1 MRRSLIVLVLGLL
14 TAPAALAQVGTWQAH
29 TSFRQ
34 VMDLSASDESI
45 WVATTGGVFAYDPA
59 GQELRR
65 FTPAEGLHNVLTQ
78 AVLYS
83 AACECVWVGYR
94 DGVLDRLDVQTG
106 AVRTFR
112 DIERAAQFAS
122 RTIRRIVEQG
132 DSLLVATD
140 FGLVVF
146 DPIRGEVRDTYS
158 QLGSLTPGTTV
169 YDVVVGGLDGGEPA
183 FWLATAE
190 GLAHAPMDT
199 PNLKDPASWTT
210 ESVPG
215 AGPLTALATFQGALY
230 AGGESALFRRTGPNV
245 FAEVART
252 GVIQRLREVGD
263 WLLSVSGFSLVAVNA
278 AGGAQTVSNPAL
290 QALRT
295 VVEGPDGGIWVG
307 DDAAGLVAAEPIE
320 AGVPSLGVITTDIY
334 PEGPYDGQFADL
346 AFAGDGTLWLGGVRG
361 SNVGFYKLGVDGV
374 WTSYTSRF
382 RPELVGRRTEL
393 RHVQV
398 DARGHTW
405 VGSFGGA
412 LLEVTVDDEI
422 IVHDQSN
429 STLRRS
435 EAVTDETFI
444 IVGGIGSQPDGTV
457 WVSNVDAAR
466 PLSVWQPGEGWASLP
481 SPINSGLTL
490 GRVYVDSFGQKWII
504 AVDRRNLRV
513 NVGVVVLDT
522 GSTPADA
529 SDDESLFLS
538 EEGGAGQ
545 GLPGV
550 GVNAVVEDRDG
561 LVWIGTDEG
570 LAYVVNTGI
579 VARDPNTTPIWPI
592 RADRR
597 EGESQFLLFGLKI
610 NDLAV
615 DPANRLWV
623 ATDEGAWLIEEAGLG
638 FQEVA
643 HFTTENAPL
652 FSDIIVSVD
661 VDART
666 GDVYLVTDAG
676 LLSYRSEAIAPAEQ
690 SQDLVVYPNPA
701 RFSADVAPEIY
712 IEGLVE
718 ETEIRIVTP
727 GGELV
732 RRIEARGGRTRWD
745 GRDESGRLVPSG
757 MYVIIAVGTN
767 GEKAAVGKVAVIR

>member
-1 MRRSLIVLVLGLL
+1 MRRSLIPLLLVLL
-14 TAPAALAQVGTWQAH
+14 TTPAATAQVGDWQAH

-34 VMDLSASDESI
+34 IVDLSASDESV
-45 WVATTGGVFAYDPA
+45 WVATTGGVFAYAPA

-83 AACECVWVGYR
+83 AACECVWIGYR
-94 DGVLDRLDVQTG
+94 DGVLDRLDVLTG
-106 AVRTFR
+106 AVRSFR
-112 DIERAAQFAS
+112 DIERAAQFPS

-146 DPIRGEVRDTYS
+146 DPVRGEVRDTYS

-169 YDVVVGGLDGGEPA
+169 YDVVVAAFDGEAPA
-183 FWLATAE
+183 FWVATAE
-190 GLAHAPMDT
+190 GLARAPLDT
-199 PNLKDPASWTT
+199 PNLKDPASWTI

-215 AGPLTALATFQGALY
+215 SGPLTALAHFAGSLY
-230 AGGESALFRRTGPNV
+230 VGGESALFRRTGPGA

-252 GVIQRLREVGD
+252 GVVQRLRAVGD
-263 WLLSVSGFSLVAVNA
+263 RLVSVSGFSLVAIDA
-278 AGGAQTVSNPAL
+278 AGGAQTVSSPVL
-290 QALRT
+290 QAMRS
-295 VVEGPDGGIWVG
+295 VVEGPGGGFWVG
-307 DDAAGLVAAEPIE
+307 DEAAGLVAVEPIV
-320 AGVPSLGVITTDIY
+320 AGEPTLDVIAADIY
-334 PEGPYDGQFADL
+334 PEGPFDGQFSDL
-346 AFAGDGTLWLGGVRG
+346 DFAGDGALWLGGVRG
-361 SNVGFYKLGVDGV
+361 PNVGFYKLGPDGD

-382 RPELVGRRTEL
+382 RPELVGRRTEF
-393 RHVQV
+393 RYAHV
-398 DARGHTW
+398 DARGHAW

-412 LLEVTVDDEI
+412 LLEVTLDDEI
-422 IVHDQSN
+422 VVHDQSN
-429 STLRRS
+429 SSLRRA

-444 IVGGIGSQPDGTV
+444 IIGGIGSQPDGTV
-457 WVSNVDAAR
+457 WVTNVDAAR

-481 SPINSGLTL
+481 SPIGSALTL

-513 NVGVVVLDT
+513 NVGVVVLET
-522 GSTPADA
+522 GSTPGDA
-529 SDDESLFLS
+529 SDDAALFLS
-538 EEGGAGQ
+538 EEGGGGQ
-545 GLPGV
+545 GLPVV
-550 GVNAVVEDRDG
+550 GVNAIVEDRDG

-652 FSDIIVSVD
+652 FSDIIVSVE

-666 GDVYLVTDAG
+666 GDVYFVTDAG

-701 RFSADVAPEIY
+701 RFSTDAAPEIF

-718 ETEIRIVTP
+718 ETEIRIVTA

-757 MYVIIAVGTN
+757 MYVILAVGTN
-767 GEKAAVGKVAVIR
+767 GEKAAVGKVAIIH